1 MARSLRGERLPE
13 RLLSPAEL
21 EAALAERPE
30 WLLSGDG
37 TAIVKTFTFADFSAA
52 FSFMTR
58 VAMIAERMDHHPD
71 WSNSWSKVVIR
82 LSTHSA
88 KGLTAADLEF
98 AGAVDHVLP

>member
-58 VAMIAERMDHHPD
+58 VAMIAER
-71 WSNSWSKVVIR
+71 
-82 LSTHSA
+82 SA
-88 KGLTAADLEF
+88 SGAEPKTRRRERPPSVTLFSISDACLAPAQMIGAA
-98 AGAVDHVLP
+98 